1 MATTPGFLTDW
12 PWKPLGS
19 FKYVLL
25 APWVVHSVYCFVT
38 SEESERDYTNF
49 LIFPSLLFRMLHNQ
63 LWISYSRH
71 RTAKGKSRIVDK
83 PIEFEQVDRE
93 SNWDDQILLN
103 GLLYYVL
110 NVTGVASRLPAWRT
124 DGVVMTV
131 AIHAGP
137 VEFLYYWLHR
147 ALHHHY
153 LYSRYHS
160 HHHSS
165 IVTEPITS
173 VIHPFGEIL
182 AYFSLFMIPVVTTLT
197 TGTASNVSLFGYITY
212 IDVMDNLG
220 HCNFEFFPKCLFS
233 IFPPLKYLMYTP
245 SFHSLHHTQFR
256 TNYSLFMPF
265 YDYIYGTVDKS
276 SDTLYETSL
285 KREEESPDV
294 VHLTHLITPESVYY
308 LRLGVSSWASMP
320 QNQKWYIIWL
330 MWPMTII
337 INSIF
342 AQTFISERN
351 IMGKVKSQS
360 WVIPKCKV
368 QYLLKRQSRAING
381 LIEEAI
387 LDAEAKGVKVLSL
400 GLCNQSE
407 ELNMNGEVYV
417 QKYPKTKMRLVDG
430 SSLAAAIVM
439 NTIPRG
445 TTEVLLRANLNK
457 VSISI
462 ASALTQRGIK
472 VVTSC
477 EDDYEK
483 LMLATNSKDNLVMSR
498 SFTQKIWLVG
508 EGLRK
513 EEQKKATKG
522 TMFIPLSEF
531 PPNKFRRDCFYR
543 HPPAM
548 LAPPSFQNLH
558 SCENWLPRKAM
569 SAARVAGI
577 LHALEGWNVHE
588 CGETMLDTD
597 KVWEAAVRHGFR
609 LINDAGL

>member
-25 APWVVHSVYCFVT
+25 APWVVHSLYYFVR
-38 SEESERDYTNF
+38 SKESERDYTNF
-49 LIFPSLLFRMLHNQ
+49 LIFPFVLSRMVHNQ

-71 RTAKGKSRIVDK
+71 RTAKGKSLIVDK
-83 PIEFEQVDRE
+83 PIDFEQVDRE
-93 SNWDDQILLN
+93 TNC
-103 GLLYYVL
+103 YVF

-124 DGVVMTV
+124 DGVLIAM
-131 AIHAGP
+131 ALHAGL
-137 VEFLYYWLHR
+137 VE
-147 ALHHHY
+147 
-153 LYSRYHS
+153 
-160 HHHSS
+160 
-165 IVTEPITS
+165 
-173 VIHPFGEIL
+173 
-182 AYFSLFMIPVVTTLT
+182 
-197 TGTASNVSLFGYITY
+197 
-212 IDVMDNLG
+212 
-220 HCNFEFFPKCLFS
+220 
-233 IFPPLKYLMYTP
+233 
-245 SFHSLHHTQFR
+245 FHSLHHTQFR

-265 YDYIYGTVDKS
+265 YDYIYGTMDKS
-276 SDTLYETSL
+276 SDTLYEISL
-285 KREEESPDV
+285 EKEEEFPDV

-308 LRLGVSSWASMP
+308 LRLGFSSWASVP
-320 QNQKWYIIWL
+320 QNQKWYTWL

-337 INSIF
+337 INSICN
-342 AQTFISERN
+342 QTFILERN
-351 IMGKVKSQS
+351 ILGKVKSQS

-368 QYLLKRQSRAING
+368 Q
-381 LIEEAI
+381 
-387 LDAEAKGVKVLSL
+387 
-400 GLCNQSE
+400 SE
-407 ELNMNGEVYV
+407 ELNRNGEVYV
-417 QKYPKTKMRLVDG
+417 QKYPKMKMRLVDG

-439 NTIPRG
+439 NTIPKG

-483 LMLATNSKDNLVMSR
+483 LKLATNSKDNLVLSR

-513 EEQKKATKG
+513 EEQKKAIKG
-522 TMFIPLSEF
+522 TMFIPLSQF
-531 PPNKFRRDCFYR
+531 PPNKLRRDCFYH

-569 SAARVAGI
+569 SAARLAGI

-609 LINDAGL
+609 LMMLDFEWLRSFN